1 MNRPTSFG
9 TNAANATVE
18 LACPWCAEPMRVGQ
32 AELEDGLA
40 CAACEV
46 SVTIADPDPRVTRT
60 GLDRLAA

>member
-18 LACPWCAEPMRVGQ
+18 LDCPWCAEPILAGQ
-32 AELEDGLA
+32 AELEDELA
-40 CAACEV
+40 CDSCGIRVA
-46 SVTIADPDPRVTRT
+46 IADPVAARTRP

>member
-18 LACPWCAEPMRVGQ
+18 LDCPWCAEPIAVGL

-40 CAACEV
+40 CTACGIEV
-46 SVTIADPDPRVTRT
+46 ELAEPAPWSAEPT
-60 GLDRLAA
+60 LDRLAA